1 MNLSSTAT
9 EILKP
14 PSKLLRLHQKEDL
27 APLDGLAEFCI
38 LLQLQMALP
47 LLLDELFV
55 GSEKWKKQAFKQ
67 KSLTTIDSSLRLA
80 NIELHRVDSSI
91 IA

>member
-1 MNLSSTAT
+1 MNLSSTDT

-14 PSKLLRLHQKEDL
+14 PSKLLRLQQKEDL

-55 GSEKWKKQAFKQ
+55 GSEKRKKQAFKLNH
-67 KSLTTIDSSLRLA
+67 LTTIDSSLRLG
-80 NIELHRVDSSI
+80 NMGLT
-91 IA
+91 

>member
-1 MNLSSTAT
+1 
-9 EILKP
+9 
-14 PSKLLRLHQKEDL
+14 
-27 APLDGLAEFCI
+27 
-38 LLQLQMALP
+38 MALP